1 MDIKSFDDIYSDIRE
16 YIISHQD
23 KLTDF
28 NDGGVLSSQTE
39 AFSREMEELYI
50 RCRVGYSSFL
60 RGLPY
65 SVFGFDR
72 KPGRRAVSAV
82 IFSRAKAMPY
92 ESAIPEGTIVS
103 AGGLRFSTADA
114 GRILSGGMESNE
126 IPITAEKI
134 GGEYNIDAGAVNTV
148 VSTLTSD
155 IVSVR
160 NPNPATGG
168 VSAESWQD
176 YVSRFA
182 DYIVGLQRTN
192 EAGFRSAL
200 TAGYVVRSLSIIE
213 HFPPLD
219 DIWNMTVYLDDGS
232 GGISDLGKELVKK
245 MIDGDG
251 TPLNG
256 GYRAPGINIRYLSPE
271 KEFVDLVIN
280 VTTIQDVTNEIDESV
295 VITDVQKK
303 TKEFIDGLKIGE
315 NLILSDLIVVLRRI
329 EYLDDVKIESPEENI
344 GGEKHKI
351 LRYRNC
357 TVNVTVGR

>member
-1 MDIKSFDDIYSDIRE
+1 MDIKSFDDIYEDIRN

-39 AFSREMEELYI
+39 AFSRELAELYI
-50 RCRVGYSSFL
+50 RCRVGFSSFL

-65 SVFGFDR
+65 SVFGFER
-72 KPGRRAVSAV
+72 KMGQKASATV
-82 IFSRAKAMPY
+82 IFRRSKVMSY
-92 ESAIPEGTIVS
+92 ESTVPEGTIVS
-103 AGGLRFSTADA
+103 ANGLRFVTTDM
-114 GRILSGGMESNE
+114 GKVLSGNMESNE
-126 IPITAEKI
+126 IPAIADKI
-134 GGEYNIDAGAVNTV
+134 GDEYNVDTGVINTI

-155 IVSVR
+155 IVSVS

-168 VSAESWQD
+168 EASESWQS
-176 YVSRFA
+176 YVARFA
-182 DYIVGLQRTN
+182 DYIIGLQRTN
-192 EAGFRSAL
+192 EAGFIDAL
-200 TAGYVVRSLSIIE
+200 TRGYVVRSLSIVE

-232 GGISDLGKELVKK
+232 GGISDLGKDLVKK

-251 TPLNG
+251 TPQNG

-271 KEFVDLVIN
+271 KEFIDFVIN

-303 TKEFIDGLKIGE
+303 TKEFIDGLKIGDS
-315 NLILSDLIVVLRRI
+315 LILSDLIVVLRRI
-329 EYLDDVKIESPEENI
+329 SYLDDVKIELPEENR

-357 TVNVTVGR
+357 TVNVTVG